1 MKQVSKG
8 NHSPNINGSGN
19 QVSTGNNFSNT
30 NENKKI
36 KVKYAAGGGIIGFL
50 LGIAASIIANIITSV
65 YEFLCMGFFIF

>member
-36 KVKYAAGGGIIGFL
+36 KVKYAAGGGIIGFW
-50 LGIAASIIANIITSV
+50 
-65 YEFLCMGFFIF
+65 